1 MQKVMSALTPKADMC
16 GATRYV
22 RFVPIADIGHSFD
35 YLVGAGEH
43 RCRNCESQRLSRLE
57 VDDKLILRRRLH
69 RHVCGLFA
77 FEDAID
83 VTGRLPPHVDAIG
96 PIGEQAAGGD
106 EGAIEVD
113 RGQLVPRRK
122 RDDQIAMKQRPPA
135 RGHDQTNP
143 AFR

>member
-1 MQKVMSALTPKADMC
+1 LDH
-16 GATRYV
+16 
-22 RFVPIADIGHSFD
+22 F
-35 YLVGAGEH
+35 VGAGEQFRRH
-43 RCRNCESQRLSRLE
+43 REAERLSRLE

-83 VTGRLPPHVDAIG
+83 VTGRLPSHVDAIG
-96 PIGEQAAGGD
+96 PIGELAAGGD

-113 RGQLVPRRK
+113 RGQLLPRRK

-135 RGHDQTNP
+135 VTIGPP
-143 AFR
+143 ALR